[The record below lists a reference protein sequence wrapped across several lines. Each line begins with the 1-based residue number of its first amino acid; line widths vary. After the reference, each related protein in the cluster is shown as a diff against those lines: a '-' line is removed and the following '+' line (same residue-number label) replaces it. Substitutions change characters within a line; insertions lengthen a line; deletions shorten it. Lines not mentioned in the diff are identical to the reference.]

1 LGKFDLEIGNQ
12 NEKIARLREE
22 NTEINEYIKRLETGL
37 SLNEE

>member
-1 LGKFDLEIGNQ
+1 LGKFDLEIENQ
-12 NEKIARLREE
+12 NEKMARLRGE